1 MSRTIKV
8 FPNSVEEQDLMEL
21 MKEFRFEVVARLGA
35 IFGSIYNEYV
45 ISDVDFN
52 THKDQIEKIIYRYK
66 KGEIKVSFKDK
77 VKSFFSREDVLVGT
91 LGTILVGCLGVIS
104 YVSYK
109 EGFDAANAVTD
120 ELLEKAKTEGYDKA
134 MAIVFSNTD
143 SIINKAYDLANN
155 AFDDIIREKVPEA
168 AALIDN
174 YCENHD
180 DFIVSIGDVFV
191 DYKKGTLRLFK

>member
-21 MKEFRFEVVARLGA
+21 MKEFRFEVVARLGS

-91 LGTILVGCLGVIS
+91 LGTILIGCLGVIS

-120 ELLEKAKTEGYDKA
+120 EMIDEAAKQGWNEA
-134 MAIVFSNTD
+134 MELVHSNTD
-143 SIINKAYDLANN
+143 SIIHKAYDIANDT
-155 AFDDIIREKVPEA
+155 FHDVICDKVPEA
-168 AALIDN
+168 AALIDK

-180 DFIVSIGDVFV
+180 DFIICIGDAVV
-191 DYKKGTLRLFK
+191 DYTKGTLRLK